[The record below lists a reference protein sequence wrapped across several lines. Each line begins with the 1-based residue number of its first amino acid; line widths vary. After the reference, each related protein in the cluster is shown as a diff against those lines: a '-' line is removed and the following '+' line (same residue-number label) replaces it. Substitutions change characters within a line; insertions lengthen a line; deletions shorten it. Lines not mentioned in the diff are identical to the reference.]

1 VCASLI
7 VFVCRGVCLL
17 GIGHLGINI
26 IKSGISFWIFLPVS
40 PLKGVKKMIGKR
52 RGERGPRKV
61 RGNPLCV

>member
-40 PLKGVKKMIGKR
+40 PLKGVKMMIGKR
-52 RGERGPRKV
+52 LGEGSPKSKGKSPV
-61 RGNPLCV
+61 